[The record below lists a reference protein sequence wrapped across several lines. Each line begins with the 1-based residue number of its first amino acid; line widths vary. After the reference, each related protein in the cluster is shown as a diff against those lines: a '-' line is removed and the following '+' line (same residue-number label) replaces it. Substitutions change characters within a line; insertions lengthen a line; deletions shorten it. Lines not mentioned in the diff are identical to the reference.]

1 MSELLL
7 VLYFMNWRDKMEK
20 IYIGKIVNTHGIK
33 GEIRI
38 LSNFDFKENAF
49 RVGSHIIVDDEIY
62 KINSYRKHKQFDM
75 ITLDGYND
83 INDVLFFMKKKV
95 YKQKGELHLS
105 KDQIL
110 DEDLITY
117 TVIDKTKKSGII
129 KEIFYA
135 SPTNKILRV
144 EFEKEVLI
152 PLASP
157 MIKKINQDKKIIEV
171 ELIDGMI

>member
-1 MSELLL
+1 M
-7 VLYFMNWRDKMEK
+7 DK

-38 LSNFDFKENAF
+38 LSDFDFKENAF
-49 RVGSHIIVDDEIY
+49 KIGTNIIIDDETY

-75 ITLDGYND
+75 ITLDGYTD
-83 INDVLFFMKKKV
+83 INDVLNFMKKKV
-95 YKQKGELHLS
+95 YKEKEELNLS
-105 KDQIL
+105 KEQIL

-117 TVIDKTKKSGII
+117 TVIDKTYKSGII

-135 SPTNKILRV
+135 SPTNKIMRV

-152 PLASP
+152 PLNSP
-157 MIKKINQDKKIIEV
+157 IIKNINQDKKIIEV
-171 ELIDGMI
+171 ELIEGMM

>member
-1 MSELLL
+1 M
-7 VLYFMNWRDKMEK
+7 DK

-38 LSNFDFKENAF
+38 LSDFDFKENAF
-49 RVGSHIIVDDEIY
+49 KVGTHIIVDDETY
-62 KINSYRKHKQFDM
+62 QINSYRKHKQFDM
-75 ITLDGYND
+75 ITLDGYHD
-83 INDVLFFMKKKV
+83 INDVLFLMKKKV
-95 YKQKGELHLS
+95 YKNKEELKLS

-117 TVIDKTKKSGII
+117 TVIDKDKKSGII

-144 EFEKEVLI
+144 KFEKEVLI

-157 MIKKINQDKKIIEV
+157 MIKNIDQDKKRIEV
-171 ELIDGMI
+171 ELIEGMM

>member
-1 MSELLL
+1 M
-7 VLYFMNWRDKMEK
+7 DK

-38 LSNFDFKENAF
+38 LSNFDFKDNAF
-49 RVGSHIIVDDEIY
+49 KVGSHIIVGDETY
-62 KINSYRKHKQFDM
+62 QINSYRKHKQFDM
-75 ITLDGYND
+75 ITLDGYHD
-83 INDVLFFMKKKV
+83 INDVLFLLKKKV
-95 YKQKGELHLS
+95 YKNKEELKLS

-117 TVIDKTKKSGII
+117 TVIDKDKKSGII

-144 EFEKEVLI
+144 KFEKEVLI

-157 MIKKINQDKKIIEV
+157 MIKNIDQDKKTIEV
-171 ELIDGMI
+171 ELIEGMM